1 MSSLSVL
8 CGPTW
13 VNTNQFQS
21 HAIPPGADA
30 EDTKVSS
37 VIRTFQDPWEHQ
49 AFFRGANMRALVTTT
64 GEYRSALARIDLHRL
79 WMQRSDVSLA
89 NVTHLSNTFNRFA
102 IGFVADPQQAPSYHN
117 GTEILPDMIVAAAI
131 GSDHHCRV
139 LGPSRFAMMSLP
151 PAELAAISHTLAGR
165 EFAPPP
171 ETRHL
176 RISDHLMVR
185 LRRLHETACQLAA
198 DTPEILAHPGVAKA
212 MEDELVRTMVACLAE
227 AATVERKTSLH
238 LRMPVMQRFERAIGE
253 AEGQPLYLTE
263 LCARIGVQERT
274 LRNHCLEYLG
284 MSPHR
289 YLWLRRMD
297 QARRALILADPREK
311 TVTTIANDYGFW
323 ELGRF
328 SVAYRKLFGESPST
342 TLRTAADHVQV
353 AAHSLGRTGRLPILP

>member
-1 MSSLSVL
+1 MSNLSML
-8 CGPTW
+8 CGPMSVT
-13 VNTNQFQS
+13 TNQFQS
-21 HAIPPGADA
+21 HATPPGGGG
-30 EDTKVSS
+30 EDTKISS

-49 AFFRGANMRALVTTT
+49 AFFRGADMKALVTTT
-64 GEYRSALARIDLHRL
+64 GEYRSALTRIDLHRL
-79 WMQRSDVSLA
+79 WMQRSDVSLPT
-89 NVTHLSNTFNRFA
+89 VTHLSNTFNRIA
-102 IGFVADPQQAPSYHN
+102 IGFIADPQQAPSYHN
-117 GTEILPDMIVAAAI
+117 GTEILADTILAAAI

-139 LGPSRFAMMSLP
+139 LGPSRFAMMSLA
-151 PAELAAISHTLAGR
+151 PAELAVTSDALVGR
-165 EFAPPP
+165 ELAPPP
-171 ETRHL
+171 ETRHI

-198 DTPEILAHPGVAKA
+198 HTPEILTHPEVAKA
-212 MEDELVRTMVACLAE
+212 MEEKLIHTMVACLAQG
-227 AATVERKTSLH
+227 ATDERKTSFH
-238 LRMPVMQRFERAIGE
+238 LRGPVMQRFERAIGE

-263 LCARIGVQERT
+263 LCAKIGVQERT

-297 QARRALILADPREK
+297 QARRALSLADPREK

-342 TLRTAADHVQV
+342 TLRKAAEHVQV
-353 AAHSLGRTGRLPILP
+353 AAHSLARTGQLPILP